1 MSRHGR
7 YNHPPFRQKGTDIE
21 RRGYT
26 SHVFRCVEGR
36 SLDSWSSTTSLP
48 TLCSS
53 WFHSLYFIY
62 LIHPFF
68 YIETLTPLLAWHIN
82 KFPQNVYIHMCKDQH
97 IFTHKHTLVHR
108 YTHTPIHIWV
118 LGRKHSKRILSCQ
131 WLRKSSNETML
142 HEYFHNFCMAQAFLA
157 EYR

>member
-1 MSRHGR
+1 MSLVVLKAGLWSPGPAPLPC
-7 YNHPPFRQKGTDIE
+7 HP
-21 RRGYT
+21 
-26 SHVFRCVEGR
+26 
-36 SLDSWSSTTSLP
+36 
-48 TLCSS
+48 LCSE
-53 WFHSLYFIY
+53 WFHSLYFIC

-97 IFTHKHTLVHR
+97 IFTHKHTLVHT
-108 YTHTPIHIWV
+108 YTHTPIHIRV

-142 HEYFHNFCMAQAFLA
+142 HEYFHISAWPKLS
-157 EYR
+157 